1 MQGTSIELME
11 LSYWYEDVE
20 QPALH
25 GVSLTIP
32 AGQFTAV
39 IGPGGSGKSTLCQ
52 LLSGYLPRSGG
63 GRREGKVQL
72 DAIDPA
78 EAPIAEIA
86 KVAGIVFQDPDAQLV
101 RGVVEDEAAFGPE
114 NLRVPPAEIESR
126 VEEALAAV
134 NLTAR
139 RRSPV
144 RELSGGQ
151 RQRTAIAAVLSL
163 SPRMIVFDDA
173 SASLDPAAQAQFV
186 QLCRRLHAE
195 GRTVVTVSGR
205 FDDAARAAERV
216 IVLDGGA
223 VLLDGAPQELLRT
236 SRDRLAQLGVL
247 PPWEGAAEAGG
258 PAGGRRGVPEAGA
271 HAAEPA
277 TGTLQSAGMV
287 TAPAKRPPG
296 NDSPGGAPASGPLLE
311 VRNLSYTYPGGQEA
325 LRDVSFAMHPGA
337 WGMLTGENGSGK
349 TTLTRLLMGLLPV
362 PARSVYWKGRD
373 VSGMPVHQLARDIG
387 YVFQQPEHQFV
398 EHTVWDEL
406 VYSLRIRSGWR
417 RRQTELTPE
426 QTEAAEALLAAAG
439 LSGRRQD
446 SPYLLS
452 QGEKKLLS
460 VIGQLI
466 QPKALYILDEPTSG
480 IDYRAAQRLLKLCRG
495 AAAQGAALLMITH
508 DPRLVEE
515 DASFVLRLN
524 HGMVEDYRQL
534 GRSHELMQARF

>member
-1 MQGTSIELME
+1 MQGTSIELTE

-20 QPALH
+20 EPALR

-63 GRREGKVQL
+63 GRREGNVRL

-126 VEEALAAV
+126 VAEALAAV

-258 PAGGRRGVPEAGA
+258 PAGGRRE
-271 HAAEPA
+271 
-277 TGTLQSAGMV
+277 SAGLV
-287 TAPAKRPPG
+287 TAPAQRPP
-296 NDSPGGAPASGPLLE
+296 DADCPGGDSGSGPLLE
-311 VRNLSYTYPGGQEA
+311 VRNLSYTYPRGQEA
-325 LRDVSFAMHPGA
+325 LRDVSFAMHSGA

-362 PARSVYWKGRD
+362 PSRSVYWKGRD
-373 VSGMPVHQLARDIG
+373 VSGMPVHQLAGDIG

-406 VYSLRIRSGWR
+406 VYGLRVRSGWR
-417 RRQTELTPE
+417 RRQAELTPE
-426 QTEAAEALLAAAG
+426 QTEAAEVLLAAAG

-495 AAAQGAALLMITH
+495 AADRGAVLLMITH

-515 DASFVLRLN
+515 DASFVLRLDQ
-524 HGMVEDYRQL
+524 GKVEDYRQL
-534 GRSHELMQARF
+534 GRNHGLIHVRS

>member
-1 MQGTSIELME
+1 MQGTSIELTE

-20 QPALH
+20 QPALR

-63 GRREGKVQL
+63 GRREGKVRL
-72 DAIDPA
+72 DTIDPA

-114 NLRVPPAEIESR
+114 NLCVPPAEIESL
-126 VEEALAAV
+126 VAEALAAV

-247 PPWEGAAEAGG
+247 PPWEGQRK
-258 PAGGRRGVPEAGA
+258 PARMQR
-271 HAAEPA
+271 
-277 TGTLQSAGMV
+277 S
-287 TAPAKRPPG
+287 RPPG
-296 NDSPGGAPASGPLLE
+296 PCRAPA
-311 VRNLSYTYPGGQEA
+311 
-325 LRDVSFAMHPGA
+325 
-337 WGMLTGENGSGK
+337 W
-349 TTLTRLLMGLLPV
+349 
-362 PARSVYWKGRD
+362 
-373 VSGMPVHQLARDIG
+373 
-387 YVFQQPEHQFV
+387 
-398 EHTVWDEL
+398 
-406 VYSLRIRSGWR
+406 
-417 RRQTELTPE
+417 
-426 QTEAAEALLAAAG
+426 
-439 LSGRRQD
+439 
-446 SPYLLS
+446 
-452 QGEKKLLS
+452 
-460 VIGQLI
+460 
-466 QPKALYILDEPTSG
+466 
-480 IDYRAAQRLLKLCRG
+480 
-495 AAAQGAALLMITH
+495 
-508 DPRLVEE
+508 
-515 DASFVLRLN
+515 
-524 HGMVEDYRQL
+524 
-534 GRSHELMQARF
+534 